1 MDIVNMPLT
10 SHHLSFTF
18 SLNNHK
24 HYYWYPF
31 LSKPSMITSF
41 HLILLHSFPSNN
53 TFPRFLSAHLSLGGA
68 HMNARAPPSTT
79 MAEKHVIRSRRF
91 SSMFVLLM
99 VTFFH
104 VVTVASS
111 ESEAEILIKFKESLK
126 NARALSN
133 WDNNKPPCNGWNGV
147 LCEKG
152 HVWGLKLEN
161 MGLGGVIDVETLGK
175 LTELR
180 TVSFMNNNFD
190 GSLPNLS
197 KLGVLKSIYLSNNK
211 FSGEILANTFN
222 GMLSLKKLH
231 LANNAFS
238 GSIPATLATLSKLV
252 ELRLENNGFDGEIP
266 RFRQDRL
273 RDFNVSNNE
282 LIGPIPQAL
291 QHFNASSFSGNT
303 DLCGGPMEPCSSK
316 KHLPLGTIIIVA
328 MLVAVAL
335 ASLVAV
341 VIILHGRKKSSPQP
355 DGPDTAV
362 SGHQPKDTT
371 IGDLDR
377 MERGQQGSS
386 PDMGNN
392 KNGVRLTFLR
402 DGGDRFDMSDLMK
415 ASAEVL
421 GSGACGSTYKAALS
435 NGKVVVVK
443 RFREMSSVSREEY
456 NEHMR
461 RLGRLSH
468 RNVVPVLAFYYRK
481 EEKLLV
487 AEHVENVSLA
497 VQLHGNKS
505 RGQPT
510 PDWPTRLNIIK
521 GVAKG
526 LQHLYHELPSLTTPH
541 GHLKSA
547 NVLLDEFFKPLLTDY
562 GLVPIMSHEHAHAN
576 MISYKSPECRTGGRI
591 TRKSDVW
598 SLGILIL
605 EILTGKFPW
614 DGELDHLTTWAAAA
628 AEGCGAD
635 VFDMDIAAGASQY
648 SQGEMMKLFK
658 IGLTCCEADVDMR
671 PEIKEV
677 VEKIEEV
684 KEKDIDEDFS
694 PSYASEAGMQSS
706 RELSDDFK
714 TINI

>member
-1 MDIVNMPLT
+1 
-10 SHHLSFTF
+10 
-18 SLNNHK
+18 
-24 HYYWYPF
+24 
-31 LSKPSMITSF
+31 
-41 HLILLHSFPSNN
+41 
-53 TFPRFLSAHLSLGGA
+53 
-68 HMNARAPPSTT
+68 
-79 MAEKHVIRSRRF
+79 MAGKHVIRSPRF
-91 SSMFVLLM
+91 SSIFVLLM
-99 VTFFH
+99 VVFFH

-111 ESEAEILIKFKESLK
+111 ESEAKILIKFKESLK

-133 WDNNKPPCNGWNGV
+133 WDNSKPPCNGWNGV

-175 LTELR
+175 LTKLR
-180 TVSFMNNNFD
+180 TVSFMNNNFN
-190 GSLPNLS
+190 GPLPNLS

-211 FSGEILANTFN
+211 FSGEILADTFD

-231 LANNAFS
+231 LANNVFS
-238 GSIPATLATLSKLV
+238 GSIPTTLATLPKLV
-252 ELRLENNGFDGEIP
+252 ELRLENNRFEGEVP
-266 RFRQDRL
+266 RFQQDRL

-282 LIGPIPQAL
+282 LIGPIPQTL
-291 QHFNASSFSGNT
+291 RHFNASSFSGNT
-303 DLCGGPMEPCSSK
+303 DLCGGPLEPCSSK
-316 KHLPLGTIIIVA
+316 KHLPLVTIIIIIIVSI
-328 MLVAVAL
+328 LVAVAL

-341 VIILHGRKKSSPQP
+341 IIILHRRKKSSPQP
-355 DGPDTAV
+355 EGPDAAA
-362 SGHQPKDTT
+362 SGQPKDTT

-377 MERGQQGSS
+377 MERGQGSLS
-386 PDMGNN
+386 PDTGNN
-392 KNGVRLTFLR
+392 NKQGVRLTFLR
-402 DGGDRFDMSDLMK
+402 DGGDRFDMSDLLK

-421 GSGACGSTYKAALS
+421 GSGACGSTYKAALN
-435 NGKVVVVK
+435 NGKVMVVK
-443 RFREMSSVSREEY
+443 RFRQMSSVSREEF

-468 RNVVPVLAFYYRK
+468 RNVLPVLAFYYRK

-487 AEHVENVSLA
+487 AEYVENASLA

-526 LQHLYHELPSLTTPH
+526 LQYLYHELPSLTAPH
-541 GHLKSA
+541 GHLKSS
-547 NVLLDEFFKPLLTDY
+547 NVLLDASFKPLLTDY
-562 GLVPIMSHEHAHAN
+562 GLVPIINQEHAQAN
-576 MISYKSPECRTGGRI
+576 MISYKSPERKTDGRI

-614 DGELDHLTTWAAAA
+614 DGEPDHLATWAAAA
-628 AEGCGAD
+628 AEGGGAD
-635 VFDMDIAAGASQY
+635 VFDRDITAGASQY
-648 SQGEMMKLFK
+648 SQGEMMNLFK

-677 VEKIEEV
+677 VDKIEEV
-684 KEKDIDEDFS
+684 KEKEVDEDFYS
-694 PSYASEAGMQSS
+694 SYTSEADMRSS
-706 RELSDDFK
+706 RGLSDDFK

>member
-1 MDIVNMPLT
+1 
-10 SHHLSFTF
+10 
-18 SLNNHK
+18 
-24 HYYWYPF
+24 
-31 LSKPSMITSF
+31 MITSF

-53 TFPRFLSAHLSLGGA
+53 PFPRFLSVRLPPGGA
-68 HMNARAPPSTT
+68 HMNVRAPPPPPSTT
-79 MAEKHVIRSRRF
+79 TTTMATKQVIRSSRF
-91 SSMFVLLM
+91 SSIFVLLM
-99 VTFFH
+99 IVFFH
-104 VVTVASS
+104 VVSVASS

-133 WDNNKPPCNGWNGV
+133 WDNSKPPCNGWNGV

-180 TVSFMNNNFD
+180 TVSFMNNNLD
-190 GSLPNLS
+190 GPLPNLS

-211 FSGEILANTFN
+211 FSGEIPADTFD

-231 LANNAFS
+231 MANNAFV
-238 GSIPATLATLSKLV
+238 GSIPTMLATLPKLV

-266 RFRQDRL
+266 RFQQDRL
-273 RDFNVSNNE
+273 RDFNVSKNE
-282 LIGPIPQAL
+282 LIGPIPQTL
-291 QHFNASSFSGNT
+291 RHFNASSFSGNT
-303 DLCGGPMEPCSSK
+303 DLCGGPLEPCSSK
-316 KHLPLGTIIIVA
+316 KHLPLGTIVIVA
-328 MLVAVAL
+328 ILVAVAL

-341 VIILHGRKKSSPQP
+341 IIILHCRKKPSPQP
-355 DGPDTAV
+355 EGPDAAA
-362 SGHQPKDTT
+362 SGQPKDTT
-371 IGDLDR
+371 MGDLER
-377 MERGQQGSS
+377 MERGQGSLF

-392 KNGVRLTFLR
+392 KQGVRLTFLR
-402 DGGDRFDMSDLMK
+402 DGGDRFDMSDLLK

-421 GSGACGSTYKAALS
+421 GSGACGSTYKAALN
-435 NGKVVVVK
+435 NGKVMVVK
-443 RFREMSSVSREEY
+443 RFRQMSTVSREEF

-468 RNVVPVLAFYYRK
+468 QNVLPVLAFYYRK

-487 AEHVENVSLA
+487 SEYVENVSLA

-526 LQHLYHELPSLTTPH
+526 LQYLYHELPSLTAPH
-541 GHLKSA
+541 GHLKSS
-547 NVLLDEFFKPLLTDY
+547 NVLLDGSFKPLLTDY
-562 GLVPIMSHEHAHAN
+562 GLVPIMNQEHAQAN
-576 MISYKSPECRTGGRI
+576 MISYESPERKTGGRI

-614 DGELDHLTTWAAAA
+614 DGELDHLATWAAAA
-628 AEGCGAD
+628 AAAEGGGAD
-635 VFDMDIAAGASQY
+635 VFDRDITAGASQY

-684 KEKDIDEDFS
+684 KEKDADEDFYS
-694 PSYASEAGMQSS
+694 SYASEADMRSS
-706 RELSDDFK
+706 RGLSDDFK